1 MLCYKL
7 IYITIVNG
15 GYKSTYN
22 TWFANFRPP
31 AALVRDQR
39 DQVASI
45 AAALERGAKLWQH
58 EPWTKLGLS
67 LLVMLN
73 VIIINLPGSY
83 SWDILKHWDSLL
95 TLIFPHFGL
104 MSYIMMQRASCHS
117 SVWMLSMFSVNCP
130 ISVVAPILT
139 HIKLGILRSVDNTFY
154 FHSKFSQR
162 YILRPETGLPLA
174 RQLRGESRTKI
185 EFACPL
191 LIYVQH
197 CISER
202 TYHFFSW
209 FSNTE
214 STCIL

>member
-1 MLCYKL
+1 M
-7 IYITIVNG
+7 
-15 GYKSTYN
+15 
-22 TWFANFRPP
+22 FANFRPP
-31 AALVRDQR
+31 AALVRDQ
-39 DQVASI
+39 VASI
-45 AAALERGAKLWQH
+45 AAAPLERGAKLWQH
-58 EPWTKLGLS
+58 EPWTKSCLS

-83 SWDILKHWDSLL
+83 SLSTYWNTGIACWLKKD
-95 TLIFPHFGL
+95 PHFGL
-104 MSYIMMQRASCHS
+104 MSYVMMQCASCHS

-130 ISVVAPILT
+130 ISVLALVLT

-202 TYHFFSW
+202 TYQFFSW